1 MAVGCNSPTPR
12 PCWGGCQYP
21 NTNTHRGL
29 KMKQLRSKFTIS
41 IETIDSSFSCSVDQ
55 LDNITDDVIADD
67 KSLIEFIQQLQNK
80 KTQQNLNC
88 IEVSPAAYSM
98 YTILDDND
106 NELLRF
112 MFRISK
118 KQKRSKFV
126 DYSLTR
132 WIGNNHQTNTWQE
145 AAE

>member
-1 MAVGCNSPTPR
+1 
-12 PCWGGCQYP
+12 
-21 NTNTHRGL
+21 
-29 KMKQLRSKFTIS
+29 MKQLRSKFTIS